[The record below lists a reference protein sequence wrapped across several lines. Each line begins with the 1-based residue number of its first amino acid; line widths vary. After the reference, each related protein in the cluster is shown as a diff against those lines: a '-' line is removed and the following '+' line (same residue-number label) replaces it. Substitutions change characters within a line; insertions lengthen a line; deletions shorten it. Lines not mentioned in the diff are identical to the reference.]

1 MPTLEHVLDEEVSQ
15 QEVNQPIEEK
25 FQTAPVVTI
34 GASHA
39 IHDSYF
45 AFLPAILPVL
55 VENLSLTKTLA
66 GLLSVFTQLPSLIQP
81 FVGYAADRVS
91 LRYMVILAPA
101 VSGALLSLLGSSNN
115 YAVLAFLLLAAGIS
129 SAAFHS
135 VGPVITGYVSG
146 KNLGRGMSIWMMGG
160 EFGRFLGPVI
170 VVTAIGALTIKGLP
184 WLMLGGIATSATL
197 YFLLKDVQDRPKIS
211 RQMTD
216 QRVDLRI
223 FFPVMLP
230 IWAISASRALLATVF
245 NTYLPLYLTERGSP
259 LFVAGASLSLAA
271 AAGVVGALISGSLSD
286 RLNRRT
292 VLAVTM
298 FLSFLTT
305 LMFLFSSGWAYLPT
319 LLLMGFSVLS
329 TTPVVMAIVQ
339 EYHPAHRALA
349 NGIYMA
355 LSFITNAV
363 AILAM
368 GMLGDR
374 LGLHTSFLIA
384 AFAILIGLPFV
395 LMLPKD
401 RMSKG
406 MTVPK

>member
-1 MPTLEHVLDEEVSQ
+1 MRIFENVLDEETQ
-15 QEVNQPIEEK
+15 QDAFITNEET
-25 FQTAPVVTI
+25 FQTTPVVTI
-34 GASHA
+34 GVTHA

-45 AFLPAILPVL
+45 AFLPALLPVL
-55 VENLSLTKTLA
+55 VANLSLTKTLA

-91 LRYMVILAPA
+91 LRYVVILAPA

-115 YAVLAFLLLAAGIS
+115 YAVLAFLLLAAGTS

-146 KNLGRGMSIWMMGG
+146 RNLGRGMSIWMMGG

-184 WLMLGGIATSATL
+184 WLMLGGIATTVVL

-211 RQMTD
+211 RQLTD

-223 FFPVMLP
+223 FVPIMLP
-230 IWAISASRALLATVF
+230 IWAISAARALLATVF

-286 RLNRRT
+286 RLNRKT
-292 VLAVTM
+292 VLGVTIV
-298 FLSFLTT
+298 LSFISTVL
-305 LMFLFSSGWAYLPT
+305 FLLSSGWAYLPT

-339 EYHPAHRALA
+339 EFHPAHRALA

-355 LSFITNAV
+355 LSFITNAA

-368 GMLGDR
+368 GMMGDR
-374 LGLHTSFLIA
+374 LGLHTSFMIA
-384 AFAILIGLPFV
+384 AFAVLLGLPFV

-401 RMSKG
+401 RKQAGTAVKS
-406 MTVPK
+406 

>member
-1 MPTLEHVLDEEVSQ
+1 MPALEQVVEKDLKQTEAQ
-15 QEVNQPIEEK
+15 QIEDK
-25 FQTAPVVTI
+25 FQTAPVITI

-91 LRYMVILAPA
+91 LRYLVILGPA
-101 VSGALLSLLGSSNN
+101 ISGALLSLLGSSNN

-184 WLMLGGIATSATL
+184 WLMLGGIATSVAL

-211 RQMTD
+211 RQLTGE
-216 QRVDLRI
+216 RVDLRI

-271 AAGVVGALISGSLSD
+271 AAGVVGALISGSISD
-286 RLNRRT
+286 RFNRRT
-292 VLAVTM
+292 VLAATL

-305 LMFLFSSGWAYLPT
+305 LLFLFASGWAYLPA

-339 EYHPAHRALA
+339 EFHPAHRALA

-355 LSFITNAV
+355 LSFVTNAA
-363 AILAM
+363 AIMAM

-374 LGLHTSFLIA
+374 LGLHTSFMIA
-384 AFAILIGLPFV
+384 AFAVLIGLPFV
-395 LMLPKD
+395 LMLPKGN
-401 RMSKG
+401 K
-406 MTVPK
+406 PA

>member
-1 MPTLEHVLDEEVSQ
+1 MPALEHVVEKDLKQTEAQ
-15 QEVNQPIEEK
+15 QIEEK
-25 FQTAPVVTI
+25 FQTAPVITI

-55 VENLSLTKTLA
+55 VENLNLTKTLA

-91 LRYMVILAPA
+91 LRYLVILGPA
-101 VSGALLSLLGSSNN
+101 ISGALLSLLGSSNH

-146 KNLGRGMSIWMMGG
+146 RNLGRGMSIWMMGG

-184 WLMLGGIATSATL
+184 WLMLGGIATSVAL

-211 RQMTD
+211 RQLTGE
-216 QRVDLRI
+216 RVDLRI

-292 VLAVTM
+292 VLAATL

-305 LMFLFSSGWAYLPT
+305 LLFLFASGWAYLPA

-339 EYHPAHRALA
+339 EFHPAHRALA

-355 LSFITNAV
+355 LSFVTNAA
-363 AILAM
+363 AIMAM
-368 GMLGDR
+368 GMMGDR
-374 LGLHTSFLIA
+374 LGLHTSFMIA
-384 AFAILIGLPFV
+384 AFAVLIGLPFV
-395 LMLPKD
+395 LMLPKGN
-401 RMSKG
+401 K
-406 MTVPK
+406 PA